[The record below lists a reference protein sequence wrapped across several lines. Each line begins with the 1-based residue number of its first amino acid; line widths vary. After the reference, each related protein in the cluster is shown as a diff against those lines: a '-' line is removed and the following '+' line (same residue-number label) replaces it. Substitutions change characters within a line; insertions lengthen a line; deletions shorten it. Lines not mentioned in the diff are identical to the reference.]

1 MSASSVH
8 DQRLTIGPGAELIRI
23 PPDCKS
29 KAAARH
35 RSRCTPFTTLNLNT
49 LLVFATV
56 AEANSFSGGARRLR
70 IPVSTVS
77 RQVANL
83 EAQLGVRLL
92 ERSTRSLKL
101 TAIGAEVLEEARA
114 TVDIGKSILGLVS
127 SRLSSVSGLLRI
139 LVPPSIA
146 SSLITPLVRT
156 FQASYPDVRVQ
167 ITISDR
173 VVDFSAGDFDLLVKI
188 GPMKD
193 SSRIS
198 RRILTFRDR
207 LLASP
212 AYLETCKAP
221 ETPKEL
227 LGHRLLAFSSCEPEI
242 EWSFLNSNHQ
252 TEITLTIEPYLSV
265 NDPTS
270 LADALLAG
278 MGIGNL
284 PSVAVGE
291 LVQKGQLIEIM
302 PQWRFRAL
310 DVSVVHAS
318 SRHVRRPVQEF
329 IRFAAK
335 SAPALFPSCQGLD
348 RAKHK
353 REDASAFEAPAIP

>member
-1 MSASSVH
+1 MPPTSVH
-8 DQRLTIGPGAELIRI
+8 DEKLAIGAGQVNLAGIDT
-23 PPDCKS
+23 DCKIET
-29 KAAARH
+29 AAGR
-35 RSRCTPFTTLNLNT
+35 RSRCTAHTPLNLNA
-49 LLVFATV
+49 LLVFVKV
-56 AEANSFSGGARRLR
+56 AEANSISEGARLLRL
-70 IPVSTVS
+70 PVSTVS
-77 RQVANL
+77 RQVADL

-92 ERSTRSLKL
+92 ERSTRRLKL
-101 TAIGAEVLEEARA
+101 TGIGTEVLEEARA
-114 TVDIGKSILGLVS
+114 TVDIRESILGLIS

-146 SSLITPLVRT
+146 SSLITPLVGA
-156 FQASYPDVRVQ
+156 FQASFPDVRIQ
-167 ITISDR
+167 MTISDR
-173 VVDFSAGDFDLLVKI
+173 AADLSTGDFDLLVKI
-188 GPMKD
+188 GPMQD

-198 RRILTFRDR
+198 RTILTFPDR

-212 AYLETCKAP
+212 AYLKTGRAP

-227 LGHRLLAFSSCEPEI
+227 LGHRLLAFSSGEREI
-242 EWSFLNSNHQ
+242 KWSFVNNKN
-252 TEITLTIEPYLSV
+252 ENWITLTVEPYLSV

-291 LVQKGQLIEIM
+291 LVRKGQLVEVM
-302 PQWRFRAL
+302 PQWRFSTL

-335 SAPALFPSCQGLD
+335 LAPTLFPSC
-348 RAKHK
+348 
-353 REDASAFEAPAIP
+353 